1 MDFCTDLWYTVVEDG
16 PIPCRRERPMTAVSV
31 KWPYPI
37 RTETVRRRYDGLN
50 RRTRYGADLTAET
63 TFS

>member
-31 KWPYPI
+31 KWPHPI
-37 RTETVRRRYDGLN
+37 RTETVRWRYDGLN